1 MLTLLAPPRTGEST
15 NPGQIHAFRI
25 GRKLVSAD
33 GMRFS
38 DRGAAARLL
47 ADALAPF
54 ADQQPLVLGVPR
66 GGVPMAAVVAERLG
80 CPFDV
85 VLVRKLRTPEQPEL
99 AMGAVDEAGHVYR
112 FAVKVPVTAEQFA
125 AEVSAQV
132 AEMRR
137 RRQLYSHQPALSAA
151 GHTAIIV
158 DDGIATGASMV
169 AAIRSVR
176 AQRPLR
182 IVAAVPVAARGSLDL
197 ARSFADEVVCLHS
210 PQVFYAVGDYY
221 DDFEPVS
228 DSEVVA
234 LLEGRTLG

>member
-1 MLTLLAPPRTGEST
+1 
-15 NPGQIHAFRI
+15 
-25 GRKLVSAD
+25 
-33 GMRFS
+33 MRFT
-38 DRGAAARLL
+38 DREEAARLL
-47 ADALAPF
+47 AEALVHF
-54 ADQQPLVLGVPR
+54 TTQQPLVLGVPR
-66 GGVPMAAVVAERLG
+66 GGVPMAAIVAERLG

-99 AMGAVDEAGHVYR
+99 AMGAVDEAGHVYK
-112 FAVKVPVTAEQFA
+112 FGVKVPVTPEQFA
-125 AEVSAQV
+125 AEVAAQV

-137 RRQLYSHQPALSAA
+137 RRQLYSHAPALAA
-151 GHTAIIV
+151 TGHTAIIV

-182 IVAAVPVAARGSLDL
+182 IVVAVPVAARGAVDL
-197 ARSFADEVVCLHS
+197 ARSFADEVICLHS

-221 DDFEPVS
+221 DDFSPVA

-234 LLEGRTLG
+234 LLERRELPEG